1 MRTALSAI
9 VVLAC
14 LVTTLA
20 AAQAPPKRATRNL
33 SLAEADSLALRRNLR
48 LAAEKIN
55 PQRAHTVIIEQQ
67 AIFDPITYGELTRS
81 KTKALSATTISG
93 EQNQQ
98 AKAVLGIAKLM
109 PPGTT
114 IDLHAGGARDW
125 NDSPF
130 TDINPAYTQE
140 WGATIT
146 QPLLRGFGTR
156 VNTAGIATAKNERRI
171 AQATLRNA
179 ALETLASVRKT
190 YWVLVFA
197 IRDRALIQRSLDR
210 ALNLQRDIQARV
222 DAKVLGERDPA
233 VAQAKAE
240 VAVRQE
246 EIVAANQSIRDAED
260 SLKVITDIA
269 ADPNVWKIGL
279 TPTTNPSPNVPA
291 LNPDQ
296 AVATAIANRPD
307 YRQAKLLIDNQ
318 DIVLT
323 VRRNELLPKLNLS
336 AGVGTSGLGSSWN
349 RAEHEL
355 STVDYYNWSFGLSLE
370 YPLGNRSA
378 RARFRRARLE
388 HDQAFINLKA
398 LERQI
403 QLEVRNAVR
412 AIATNVERLRATNVS
427 IDAEQERLRAEEI
440 RYKEARVGTIQDV
453 LDAQAALSEA
463 ERRGLRALI
472 DLNRSVVDVE
482 RLQGTLLDRANVKWE
497 DE

>member
-1 MRTALSAI
+1 M
-9 VVLAC
+9 
-14 LVTTLA
+14 
-20 AAQAPPKRATRNL
+20 
-33 SLAEADSLALRRNLR
+33 
-48 LAAEKIN
+48 
-55 PQRAHTVIIEQQ
+55 
-67 AIFDPITYGELTRS
+67 
-81 KTKALSATTISG
+81 
-93 EQNQQ
+93 
-98 AKAVLGIAKLM
+98 
-109 PPGTT
+109 
-114 IDLHAGGARDW
+114 
-125 NDSPF
+125 
-130 TDINPAYTQE
+130 
-140 WGATIT
+140 
-146 QPLLRGFGTR
+146 
-156 VNTAGIATAKNERRI
+156 NTAGIATAKNERRI

-336 AGVGTSGLGSSWN
+336 AGVGTSGLGGSWN

-355 STVDYYNWSFGLSLE
+355 GTMDYYNWTFGLSLE

-453 LDAQAALSEA
+453 LDAQAALAEA